1 MAACHVGAW
10 LEPWGSRRSV
20 EENEESEQTELLAA
34 YYL

>member
-20 EENEESEQTELLAA
+20 GETEESEQTELLAD